1 MWGKVWSYIIRYTPA
16 LPSNHQFGWFFTS
29 VFALAAI
36 WAAWQ
41 LSRGWIYFFSAIFLT
56 FALITI
62 ISPMKLERLNRNWNR
77 IGMILGKIT
86 TPIILALIFF
96 LLITPISIVIRVL
109 GRDELRIKTR
119 TSYSNWVDRS
129 QSPGHNSFLN
139 QY

>member
-1 MWGKVWSYIIRYTPA
+1 
-16 LPSNHQFGWFFTS
+16 
-29 VFALAAI
+29 
-36 WAAWQ
+36 
-41 LSRGWIYFFSAIFLT
+41 
-56 FALITI
+56 
-62 ISPMKLERLNRNWNR
+62 MKLERLNRNWNR